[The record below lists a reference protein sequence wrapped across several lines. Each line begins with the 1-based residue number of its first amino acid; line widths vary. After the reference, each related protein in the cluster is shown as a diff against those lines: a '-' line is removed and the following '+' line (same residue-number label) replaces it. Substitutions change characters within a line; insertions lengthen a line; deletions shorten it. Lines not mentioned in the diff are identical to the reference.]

1 MALVASAVGLV
12 EVLEK
17 VEVSLKAMVARK
29 AEGHEFGS
37 PFYPGCFCLEA
48 KEGAFKQQL
57 YVE

>member
-1 MALVASAVGLV
+1 MALVASAVRLG

-29 AEGHEFGS
+29 AEGHEFGW

-48 KEGAFKQQL
+48 KEEAFKQQL